1 MKNKY
6 HMPLNFIER
15 KNSKI
20 SLLCSI
26 AALIFLFLTFYLID
40 YNLIRKPAILAQKQA
55 EAEKKEEEKYMNTTF
70 VSEAS
75 VIAVGDNLYHGT
87 LLDSGKQDTG
97 AWNYDHIY
105 QHVLPEIQAADIAL
119 IDQETVLTT
128 DHTAV
133 SSYPS
138 FATPTEVGDAIIK
151 AGFNVIESASNHI
164 DDYGYVYMEE
174 TLNFWKTNYPEALI
188 LGVHETEEDADAVKT
203 KTVNDITFAF
213 LDYTYG
219 TNGAGAG
226 EGKEFM
232 IDVFDKDRVTK
243 MVKKAKECSDVVIFV
258 AHWGNEDQQM
268 PSEYEKEWATF
279 LMQQGVDVVIGGHPH
294 VIQPYGTLSDEQ
306 GNSMLIYYS
315 LGNFVSTQQE
325 MPELLEGMASFKVR
339 KTTFRGET
347 TIEILEPELKPMVMH
362 YNDSTGE
369 YGPYMMEDYT
379 EELAS
384 QHSIR
389 ELIGD
394 KFTLENLKALFSE
407 VLSVNVM
414 PSDKTYL
421 LNVSYEWDGSMID
434 KTSKNQ
440 VDDVDSITLDQ
451 YLSKLGVVSVLN
463 GGSGTTT
470 ATTGAADTA
479 SSSGS
484 NDSYNDSNGSYSSY
498 DSYYNDSYSG
508 YSSYNSYNTYSYDS
522 YGYSYGD
529 SY

>member
-1 MKNKY
+1 
-6 HMPLNFIER
+6 MP
-15 KNSKI
+15 
-20 SLLCSI
+20 
-26 AALIFLFLTFYLID
+26 T
-40 YNLIRKPAILAQKQA
+40 
-55 EAEKKEEEKYMNTTF
+55 
-70 VSEAS
+70 
-75 VIAVGDNLYHGT
+75 
-87 LLDSGKQDTG
+87 
-97 AWNYDHIY
+97 
-105 QHVLPEIQAADIAL
+105 
-119 IDQETVLTT
+119 
-128 DHTAV
+128 
-133 SSYPS
+133 
-138 FATPTEVGDAIIK
+138 
-151 AGFNVIESASNHI
+151 
-164 DDYGYVYMEE
+164 
-174 TLNFWKTNYPEALI
+174 
-188 LGVHETEEDADAVKT
+188 
-203 KTVNDITFAF
+203 
-213 LDYTYG
+213 
-219 TNGAGAG
+219 
-226 EGKEFM
+226 
-232 IDVFDKDRVTK
+232 
-243 MVKKAKECSDVVIFV
+243 
-258 AHWGNEDQQM
+258 
-268 PSEYEKEWATF
+268 EYEKEWATF

-347 TIEILEPELKPMVMH
+347 AIEILEPELKPMVMH